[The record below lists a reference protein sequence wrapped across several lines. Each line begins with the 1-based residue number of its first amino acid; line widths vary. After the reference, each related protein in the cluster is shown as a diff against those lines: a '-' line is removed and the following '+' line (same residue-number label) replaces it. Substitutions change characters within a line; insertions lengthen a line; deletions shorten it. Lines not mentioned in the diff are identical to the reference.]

1 MTANFCYRCE
11 SCGASYRATEASR
24 LNFWCCG
31 LELVRVQL
39 PNSASVDDEPNAN
52 VEAPR
57 TSNADFVRGDEK
69 FFARFWKPKW
79 RSIAPENLAL
89 AEVIP
94 PRSNLVDALQTET
107 LLGSLLG
114 SEIFSLEIAAD
125 AQGCRFLVRAPH
137 SKMRHI
143 QSQIQAVY
151 EQAQFQAIPPEHD
164 PAGSARTS
172 LAQARMCLRR
182 SVQLPL
188 RTYRDGEFAES
199 DPMRGL
205 LGAFGHIEPGESV
218 LAQLVLASAPLQWSD
233 RYQGSTRR
241 IDETISGESSGS
253 QMGPERMVSG
263 ASFIVI
269 LALVVWGF
277 LASVQG
283 NWLGALAA
291 GIVFVLCLAGAVM
304 LYTLLARDRN
314 MDPLLVQRKIGM
326 PAFDV
331 ALRLTAAANDPHT
344 AHARLETL
352 LRGYGQYN
360 LAAGNALEG
369 VRTVF
374 DPRALQVE
382 QWSWWQE
389 LTGRVTRLNITEIA
403 SLWHLPAGEAAPL
416 VARQMSKKLLPPRPE
431 LVSDGVLIGCSLHQ
445 GREIPVHLPYEL
457 LDRHAFIVAKTQQG
471 KSTLMAHL
479 ARAAME
485 RDLAVIVID
494 PHGDLARAL
503 AGMVP
508 PKKVDKTVYLDFSDD
523 TRIVGLNLLDMGQGR
538 PIYAIIENL
547 VHVGKLIWQ
556 DYWGP
561 RMEDALRY
569 SMHTLLEANEK
580 LYAVGEPQFTILDIP
595 MLFTMDPFRRKLL
608 AQYVQD
614 KAVLA
619 WWGLHFEQMPP
630 YMRVEVV
637 NPVHTKIHRFEEHK
651 VVERIVGQ
659 SSSTL
664 NLRSVLAERQ
674 ILLVNTA
681 NRIIGPDAGGL
692 LGSILLDNINFAI
705 GEQMR
710 VGDPSRRTKVFVVI
724 DEFQSLPGVDYP
736 ALLAELQKMGASFV
750 LATQAL
756 KQLDELGA
764 TLRASILSNVSTLF
778 VFQTSAEDAD
788 LLRHEL
794 DEEVEA
800 TDIINLERHTCYVK
814 TSSGKTRMPIMHV
827 ETAEPGTEDAVVAEK
842 VRARVSHYTRPVHE
856 VEQQRSA
863 FWNYWYGREMNKVKA
878 LLLGGADREPHRVRF
893 ASAPAASA
901 ASNANDG
908 GTSLGTLNAPQG
920 KHRDADANAVQGVEE
935 RRGVLNDAPRELSPD
950 ATNTTARGGDTV
962 RASAASDTIGGAN
975 AASGNSAVAAGS
987 DSNQPTGER
996 LKKRVGKGGK
1006 KKASPKGGAE
1016 H

>member
-1 MTANFCYRCE
+1 MTANVCYRCE
-11 SCGASYRATEASR
+11 SCGMSYRATEASR

-31 LELVRVQL
+31 HELTRAIKDSTDPPDTNQAHDGSSSPLGETQTLLEEEIVREDDGGLAQL
-39 PNSASVDDEPNAN
+39 
-52 VEAPR
+52 
-57 TSNADFVRGDEK
+57 
-69 FFARFWKPKW
+69 WKPGW
-79 RSIAPENLAL
+79 RQARPEALAL
-89 AEVIP
+89 VEIVP

-114 SEIFSLEIAAD
+114 SGIFSLEIAAD
-125 AQGCRFLVRAPH
+125 AEGCRFLVRAPH

-151 EQAQFQAIPPEHD
+151 DQAQFLPIPPERD
-164 PAGSARTS
+164 PAHMDG
-172 LAQARMCLRR
+172 LHVAQGKMALRR

-188 RTYRDGEFAES
+188 RTYRDGDFREA

-205 LGAFGHIEPGESV
+205 LGAFGHIEPGEKVLGQIV
-218 LAQLVLASAPLQWSD
+218 LAPAPLHWSD

-241 IDETISGESSGS
+241 IDEQISGESPKQEPGL
-253 QMGPERMVSG
+253 ERIVSG
-263 ASFIVI
+263 ASFILI
-269 LALVVWGF
+269 LALVVWGL
-277 LASVQG
+277 LAFAQG
-283 NWLGALAA
+283 NWLGTTAA
-291 GIVFVLCLAGAVM
+291 VIVFVACIIGAAL
-304 LYTLLARDRN
+304 LYSVLARDRN
-314 MDPLLVQRKIGM
+314 MDPILVQRKIGM
-326 PAFDV
+326 PAYDV
-331 ALRLTAAANDPHT
+331 ALRLTAAASDPT
-344 AHARLETL
+344 TSHARLNTL
-352 LRGYGQYN
+352 MRGYGQFN

-369 VRTVF
+369 VPAEF
-374 DPRALQVE
+374 DPRTLQVE

-389 LTGRVTRLNITEIA
+389 LIGRVTRLNITEIA
-403 SLWHLPAGEAAPL
+403 SLWHLPAGEGAPL

-431 LVSDGVLIGCSLHQ
+431 LVSQGVLIGRSLHQ
-445 GREIPVHLPYEL
+445 GREIPVHLPYEM

-485 RDLAVIVID
+485 RDLAVVVID
-494 PHGDLARAL
+494 PHGDLVRAL

-508 PKKVDKTVYLDFSDD
+508 PKKEDKTVYLDFSDD

-580 LYAVGEPQFTILDIP
+580 LHAVGEPQFTILDIP

-608 AQYVQD
+608 AQYVQN

-619 WWGLHFEQMPP
+619 WWGLHYEQMPP

-664 NLRSVLAERQ
+664 NLRNVLAERQ

-710 VGDPSRRTKVFVVI
+710 VGDPTKRAKVFVVI

-788 LLRHEL
+788 MLRHEL
-794 DEEVEA
+794 DDEVDA

-814 TSSGKTRMPIMHV
+814 TSIGKTRAPIMHV
-827 ETAEPGTEDAVVAEK
+827 ETEKPGAEDSAVAEK
-842 VRARVSHYTRPVHE
+842 VLARVQHYTRLVHE
-856 VEQQRSA
+856 VEQRRSA
-863 FWNYWYGREMNKVKA
+863 FWNYWYGREMNKVKG
-878 LLLGGADREPHRVRF
+878 LLLGGGGEKDQRRMRF
-893 ASAPAASA
+893 ANPPDAESVMGGNGGSAMPTTSVLAQG
-901 ASNANDG
+901 ASNDSKDVFDFEGAAQAVD
-908 GTSLGTLNAPQG
+908 NARGAPTPG
-920 KHRDADANAVQGVEE
+920 EPNASTAHPSAEGMAEDWTDAAKADAV
-935 RRGVLNDAPRELSPD
+935 S
-950 ATNTTARGGDTV
+950 
-962 RASAASDTIGGAN
+962 AN
-975 AASGNSAVAAGS
+975 AE
-987 DSNQPTGER
+987 SNQPQGER
-996 LKKRVGKGGK
+996 LIKTIGKGGK
-1006 KKASPKGGAE
+1006 KKQTQGGAE
-1016 H
+1016 Q

>member
-1 MTANFCYRCE
+1 MTANVYYRCHV
-11 SCGASYRATEASR
+11 CGTSYRATAASR

-31 LELVRVQL
+31 QELARTGLQNLQRVQDKSNMDGDT
-39 PNSASVDDEPNAN
+39 PRASDTEIIRDDENFFTRFRKPSWRR
-52 VEAPR
+52 VAP
-57 TSNADFVRGDEK
+57 DE
-69 FFARFWKPKW
+69 
-79 RSIAPENLAL
+79 LTL
-89 AEVIP
+89 VEVIP
-94 PRSNLVDALQTET
+94 PRSNSVDALQAET
-107 LLGSLLG
+107 LIGSLLG
-114 SEIFSLEIAAD
+114 SGIFSLEIAAD
-125 AQGCRFLVRAPH
+125 TQGCRFLVRAPQ

-151 EQAQFQAIPPEHD
+151 EQAQFVTLLPERD
-164 PAGSARTS
+164 PAYCVGTNI
-172 LAQARMCLRR
+172 AQAEMHLRR

-188 RTYRDGEFAES
+188 RTYRDGDFAES

-205 LGAFGHIEPGESV
+205 LGAFGRIEPGEIV
-218 LAQLVLASAPLQWSD
+218 LAQLVLAPAPLQWSD

-241 IDETISGESSGS
+241 IDESISGESSKQQLGID
-253 QMGPERMVSG
+253 RVVSG
-263 ASFIVI
+263 ASFILI

-277 LASVQG
+277 LAFVQG
-283 NWLGALAA
+283 NWFGVAA
-291 GIVFVLCLAGAVM
+291 AVVVFVACIVGAAL
-304 LYTLLARDRN
+304 LYSVLARDRN
-314 MDPLLVQRKIGM
+314 MDPILVQRKIGM
-326 PAFDV
+326 PAYDV
-331 ALRLTAAANDPHT
+331 ALRLTAAANDPIT
-344 AHARLETL
+344 AQARLETL
-352 LRGYGQYN
+352 MRGYGQYN

-369 VRTVF
+369 VRAEF
-374 DPRALQVE
+374 DPRTLQVE

-389 LTGRVTRLNITEIA
+389 LIGRVTRLNITEIA
-403 SLWHLPAGEAAPL
+403 SIWHLPAGDGAPL

-431 LVSDGVLIGCSLHQ
+431 LVSQGVLVGRSLHQ

-485 RDLAVIVID
+485 RDLAVVVID
-494 PHGDLARAL
+494 PHGDLVRAL

-580 LYAVGEPQFTILDIP
+580 LHAVGEPQFTILDIP

-608 AQYVQD
+608 AQYVQN

-619 WWGLHFEQMPP
+619 WWGLHYEQMPP

-651 VVERIVGQ
+651 IVERIMGQ

-664 NLRSVLAERQ
+664 NLRNVLAERQ

-710 VGDPSRRTKVFVVI
+710 VGDPTKRAKVFVVI

-788 LLRHEL
+788 MLRHEL

-814 TSSGKTRMPIMHV
+814 TSIGKTRMPIMHV
-827 ETAEPGTEDAVVAEK
+827 ETERPGAEDPAVAEK
-842 VRARVSHYTRPVHE
+842 VRARVQHYTRLVHD
-856 VEQQRSA
+856 VEQRRSA
-863 FWNYWYGREMNKVKA
+863 FWNFWYGREMNKVKG
-878 LLLGGADREPHRVRF
+878 LMLGGADKEPRRMRF
-893 ASAPAASA
+893 ANAPVVEAVVRGNGSTAMPETSNLPQGASNDSNSEDALVFEGAQEAAHDAERTPPPDKPSASA
-901 ASNANDG
+901 ANPSAERIAQDWTDVATEG
-908 GTSLGTLNAPQG
+908 QSVSASSEPSQPQ
-920 KHRDADANAVQGVEE
+920 
-935 RRGVLNDAPRELSPD
+935 
-950 ATNTTARGGDTV
+950 
-962 RASAASDTIGGAN
+962 
-975 AASGNSAVAAGS
+975 
-987 DSNQPTGER
+987 GER
-996 LKKRVGKGGK
+996 LIKSIGKGGK
-1006 KKASPKGGAE
+1006 KKASKEGGAE
-1016 H
+1016 Q